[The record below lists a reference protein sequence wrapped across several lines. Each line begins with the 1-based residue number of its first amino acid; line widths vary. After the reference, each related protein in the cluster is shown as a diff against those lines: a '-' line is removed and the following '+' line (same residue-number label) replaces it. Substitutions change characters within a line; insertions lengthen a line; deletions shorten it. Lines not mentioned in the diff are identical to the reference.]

1 MWSELFIWLE
11 RYSGVSYDFSEDIA
25 SIKGDIAF
33 IDTYDWFNV
42 ISNLFDNLSE
52 AIDVVDE
59 FGDNLTDELP
69 NKKKVKNMLTSYVIS
84 NLLDNVNDIKRKL
97 NIDIVDISNS
107 DTLIQHINI
116 IMELIQM
123 LSENEM
129 DDIFKQQLFEKHEE
143 ENGNTFTEILNIQK
157 DDITNMYFT
166 VSSIQQDYFDS
177 LDEN

>member
-33 IDTYDWFNV
+33 IGTYEWFNV

-69 NKKKVKNMLTSYVIS
+69 NKKKVINMLTSYVIS

-97 NIDIVDISNS
+97 NIDIVDISNA

>member
-33 IDTYDWFNV
+33 IDTYEWFNV

-69 NKKKVKNMLTSYVIS
+69 NKKKVKNMLTYDVIS

>member
-33 IDTYDWFNV
+33 IDTYEWFNV

-97 NIDIVDISNS
+97 NIDIVDISNP

>member
-33 IDTYDWFNV
+33 IDTYEWFNV

-69 NKKKVKNMLTSYVIS
+69 NKKQVKNMLTYDVIS

>member
-33 IDTYDWFNV
+33 IDTYEWFNV

>member
-33 IDTYDWFNV
+33 IDTYEWFN
-42 ISNLFDNLSE
+42 IINNLFDNLSE

-69 NKKKVKNMLTSYVIS
+69 NKKKVKNMLTSYVVS

-157 DDITNMYFT
+157 DDIANMYFT

>member
-33 IDTYDWFNV
+33 IDTYEWFNV

-69 NKKKVKNMLTSYVIS
+69 NKKKVKNMLTTYVIS

>member
-25 SIKGDIAF
+25 RIKGDIAF
-33 IDTYDWFNV
+33 IDTYEWFNV

>member
-33 IDTYDWFNV
+33 IDTYEWFTV

>member
-33 IDTYDWFNV
+33 IDTYEWFNV

-69 NKKKVKNMLTSYVIS
+69 NKKKVENMLTSYVIS

>member
-33 IDTYDWFNV
+33 IDTYEWFNV

-97 NIDIVDISNS
+97 NIDIVDISNY

>member
-33 IDTYDWFNV
+33 IDTYEWFNV
-42 ISNLFDNLSE
+42 ISNMFDNLSE

>member
-33 IDTYDWFNV
+33 IDTYEWFNV

-69 NKKKVKNMLTSYVIS
+69 NKKKVINMLTSYVIS

>member
-33 IDTYDWFNV
+33 IDTYEWFNV

-69 NKKKVKNMLTSYVIS
+69 NKKKVINMLTSYVIS

-97 NIDIVDISNS
+97 NIDIVDISNY

>member
-25 SIKGDIAF
+25 SIKGNIAF
-33 IDTYDWFNV
+33 IDTYEWFNV

>member
-33 IDTYDWFNV
+33 IYTYEWFNV

-97 NIDIVDISNS
+97 NIDIVDISNT

>member
-33 IDTYDWFNV
+33 IDTYEWFNV

-97 NIDIVDISNS
+97 NIDIVDISNA

>member
-33 IDTYDWFNV
+33 IDTYEWFNV

-69 NKKKVKNMLTSYVIS
+69 NKKKVINMLTSYVIS

-107 DTLIQHINI
+107 DTLVQHINI

>member
-33 IDTYDWFNV
+33 IDTYEWFNV

-107 DTLIQHINI
+107 DTLMQHINI

>member
-33 IDTYDWFNV
+33 IDTYEWFNV

-97 NIDIVDISNS
+97 NIDIVDISNA

-166 VSSIQQDYFDS
+166 VSSIRQDYFDS